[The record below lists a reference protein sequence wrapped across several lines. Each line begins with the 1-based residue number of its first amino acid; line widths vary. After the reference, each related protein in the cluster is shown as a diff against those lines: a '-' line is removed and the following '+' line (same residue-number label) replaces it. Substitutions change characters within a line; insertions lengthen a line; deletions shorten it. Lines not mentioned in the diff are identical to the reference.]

1 MTMQETELYREELV
15 RRRMAGSAAGN
26 RLSIGHA
33 DRSAPLRLSFGQRQQ
48 WFLNRLDPGS
58 PEYLVPLALRLRGP
72 LDTGALKRV
81 WAELVARHEIL
92 RTRYELAGDEP
103 AQLVDPPA
111 APQWTDIEVAD
122 EAAALARAEEEALRP
137 FDLEREH
144 PLRLS
149 LLRIGAED
157 HLLLAVFHH
166 IASDEVS
173 QEVLLNELGALYV
186 AFSSGRPSPLPPPAV
201 QYADYA
207 AWQRDF
213 LSDQAMEQHLWYW
226 RDQLADLPRLE
237 LPTDHP
243 RPPVR
248 GWRGASVPLV
258 VPAGTADR
266 LRELA
271 RAGDATPFMVLLTA
285 FQCLLARYTGQ
296 DDVTVG
302 TVVSG
307 RNHPELE
314 GLLGYV
320 MNSLA
325 LRMRIAGEPSF
336 EDMLARNRVTVLEA
350 LDRQAVPFSRL
361 VDELQPERDMSITPL
376 FQVAFTLHALPVLG
390 GELAGVRAEY
400 VDLEWQVA
408 KFDLALR
415 LAELPDG
422 SIGGHVEYATD
433 LFDEATARRLAEH
446 YSRLL
451 ESIAA
456 DPRTGVH
463 ELDVLPSDER
473 SLLVRQ
479 AGRAEPDPVSRCL
492 HEVFAEQAART
503 PDAVAVT
510 CDGAELSY
518 TELDRWSNRLAHHL
532 RELGAAPETL
542 VGVCLD
548 RGVDLV
554 PTLLGVTKSGAGYL
568 PLDPAYPADRLRFM
582 LEDAAAPLVVTT
594 AAHLDLVREVHKGR
608 IVVLDGED
616 ATALDAAPVTT
627 PEPRSGP
634 ENLAYV
640 IYTSGSTGKPKGVC
654 VTHANVHGLLTAAQL
669 HYGFGA
675 DDSWSMFHSYAFDVS
690 VWEMWGALL
699 HGGKLVVVP
708 FTVSRSPEEFLDLL
722 VRERVTVLSQTPSAF
737 RALVAAAEADDPRL
751 ADLALSAV
759 VFAGE
764 KLEQRELVP
773 WVQRFGLSRPALINM
788 YGITETC
795 VHSTFYAL
803 TEADLEPGAGNPVG
817 YPLDGERIH
826 LLDRHGNLVP
836 TGMAGEMHVGGHGV
850 ARGYLGR
857 PELTAERFVPDPF
870 GAPGDRLYRSG
881 DLARR
886 LPDGSLEFLGRIDH
900 QVKLR
905 GFRIELGEIAAAL
918 GEHPA
923 VRDAVVVLR
932 EDTPGDKRLVAY
944 LVAGETEAP
953 DPGELR
959 ALVAKSLPDYMIPAA
974 YVVLDRIPLTTNGK
988 LDRRALPEP
997 DAGSVRAAGEV
1008 TPPRTVTEARMASIW
1023 RDTLDTGTLGVHDG
1037 FFEVGGDSIRAV
1049 ALVGALRS
1057 AGFDVSVRD
1066 IFEYRTV
1073 AQLAAYCDERSAPA
1087 PIDTPV
1093 EPFELIS
1100 AEDRALVGPGIS
1112 DAYPMSQVQTGM
1124 LVEMLAGGSDNI
1136 YHNISSFQV
1145 KDEQPFDFDALR
1157 DAASL
1162 VVERHEILRTSL
1174 HANEFS
1180 VPMQLVHTDAP
1191 LSVGMRD
1198 LRGQEAQ
1205 AQQTA
1210 LRKFTAAER
1219 AALFDLA
1226 RPPLIRVFAH
1236 VVEKGW
1242 WISITECHAVLEG
1255 WSFHSLLME
1264 ILTAYGK
1271 LRDGRNP
1278 ELAALPEVRYADFI
1292 AAELASLDS
1301 AEDRGYWRELVA
1313 RQPKLE
1319 LPQAW
1324 RDPEPGLPYRIDLPC
1339 ADLVD
1344 GLRGLATSLGVSI
1357 KAVWHAAYLKVMSML
1372 TDQGAFSTGLVCDT
1386 RPELL
1391 GADRVFGMYLNTV
1404 PFPYDRSAGT
1414 WRELIQATYA
1424 GQVELWP
1431 HRRFP
1436 LPEMHRDAG
1445 AAGSSDRLIETFF
1458 IYLDFHV
1465 MDLGLVDGETVIDDS
1480 PNEFGLTMGVMG
1492 DRLMLH
1498 ARTDVVR
1505 RADGDRLIAMF
1516 RAVLEAM
1523 VADPGADARETC
1535 LPAGERELVL
1545 NAWNHTEKP
1554 LDSEGVV
1561 ERVRAVA
1568 GRQPDAVAVSDD
1580 RETLTYGQLVG
1591 RASAISGQ
1599 LADAGPGSL
1608 VAVLADPGAR
1618 FVTAVLGVLG
1628 AGAAYIPLDTAAPEA
1643 RSERLLTD
1651 SGARFVLVTPEHAG
1665 HAERAAAKTG
1675 ARIVLLGDEEHQELL
1690 PPRGDEHDLAYVL
1703 YTSGSTGAPKGAMVH
1718 RRGMVNHLLS
1728 KVEDLTLTGTDSVVQ
1743 NAPLTFDV
1751 SIWQMLAALLTG
1763 GRVRVVTP
1771 ACAAD
1776 PAALFGTV
1784 EAEGI
1789 SVLEVVPSLLRAAL
1803 DDWDSG
1809 APVPPLGAL
1818 RWLVV
1823 TGEALPP
1830 ELCTR
1835 WFARFPGIPMVNA
1848 YGPTEC
1854 SDDVTHAV
1862 LTEPLPEGAALVPIG
1877 RAIRNTRLYV
1887 LDGHRRP
1894 APIGVPGELYV
1905 GGEGVGHG
1913 YLGDP
1918 ERTAQAFVPD
1928 PFTGEGLL
1936 YRTGDRVRY
1945 RPDGQ
1950 LEFIGRRDN
1959 QVKIRGQRVE
1969 LGEVEAALRAVPGVR
1984 DAAAKAAGG
1993 RLIGYLVGEADRE
2006 AVRAELAKTVPEHL
2020 VPSALL
2026 VLDALPLTANG
2037 KVDRKA
2043 LPDPDRSQLA
2053 EEPAVAPRT
2062 ATERRI
2068 AEVWGSV
2075 LGVAGIGVTDD
2086 FFAVGGDSIRTL
2098 TVVAGLR
2105 SAGFTVSVRD
2115 VFETRTIEA
2124 LAARLES
2131 SSGDSGRALAW
2142 LRTRDTSPP
2151 LYCVH
2156 PQGGSAHWFLP
2167 LADRMGRSVA
2177 AFEAPDGVGEEPV
2190 DLTALAARYLG
2201 ELRPEG
2207 RFALLGWSSG
2217 ATLAWEM
2224 ARRLADARTPASAL
2238 ILIDP
2243 IGDPAVSP
2251 EVVTSDVLT
2260 DRLAELCAQ
2269 PDLELSGE
2277 VQSLLRL
2284 AGLSADTADL
2294 EAMRRQVYRARA
2306 LTEAMYTYRYP
2317 AAGTPI
2323 RLVITDECAEERHG
2337 VLRGL
2342 SYPEYLNHW
2351 RELAGGGLT
2360 VHRMAGEHEEALRP
2374 RRAGEL
2380 AALIQ
2385 TLMSDGGTR

>member
-26 RLSIGHA
+26 RMSIGQA
-33 DRSAPLRLSFGQRQQ
+33 DRSEPLRLSFGQRQQ

-58 PEYLVPLALRLRGP
+58 PEYLVPLALRLRGA
-72 LDTGALKRV
+72 LDTDALRRV
-81 WAELVARHEIL
+81 WTELVARHEIL
-92 RTRYELAGDEP
+92 RTRYELSGAEP
-103 AQLVDPPA
+103 VQVVDPPA
-111 APQWTDIEVAD
+111 DPQWTDIEVPG
-122 EAAALARAEEEALRP
+122 EAAAMARAEQEALRP
-137 FDLEREH
+137 FDLANEH
-144 PLRLS
+144 PLRLT
-149 LLRIGAED
+149 LLRIGEQD

-186 AFSSGRPSPLPPPAV
+186 AFSAGLPSPLPPPAV
-201 QYADYA
+201 QYADFA

-213 LSDQAMEQHLWYW
+213 FSEDAIEQHLWYW

-248 GWRGASVPLV
+248 GWRGAGVPLTI
-258 VPAGTADR
+258 PAEIADR

-307 RNHPELE
+307 RSHPELE

-320 MNSLA
+320 MNTLA
-325 LRMRIAGEPSF
+325 LRMRITGEPSF

-350 LDRQAVPFSRL
+350 LDRQAVPFGRL
-361 VDELQPERDMSITPL
+361 VDELQPDRDMSVTPL
-376 FQVAFTLHALPVLG
+376 FQVAFTLHALPELG

-400 VDLEWQVA
+400 VELKWQVA

-422 SIGGHVEYATD
+422 SIGGQVEYATD

-456 DPRTGVH
+456 APGTGVH
-463 ELDVLPSDER
+463 ELDVLPADER
-473 SLLVRQ
+473 ALLVRQ

-492 HEVFAEQAART
+492 HEVFAETAARL
-503 PDAVAVT
+503 PDAVAVS

-518 TELDRWSNRLAHHL
+518 AELDRRANRLAHHL
-532 RELGAAPETL
+532 RALGAAPETL

-548 RGVDLV
+548 RGHDLV

-582 LEDAAAPLVVTT
+582 LDDAAAPLVVTT
-594 AAHLDLVREVHKGR
+594 AAHLDLVREVHSGR

-616 ATALDAAPVTT
+616 ADMIAAAPEIE
-627 PEPRSGP
+627 PEPLSGP

-654 VTHANVHGLLTAAQL
+654 VTHANVHRLLTAAQL

-708 FTVSRSPEEFLDLL
+708 FTVSRSPDEFLDLL

-737 RALVAAAEADDPRL
+737 RSLIAAAEADDPRL

-764 KLEQRELVP
+764 KLEQRELAP
-773 WVQRFGLSRPALINM
+773 WVKRFGLSRPALINM

-803 TEADLEPGAGNPVG
+803 TEDDLAPGAGNPVG

-836 TGMAGEMHVGGHGV
+836 TGMAGEMYVGGHGV

-918 GEHPA
+918 SEHPA

-944 LVAGETEAP
+944 VVGES

-959 ALVAKSLPDYMIPAA
+959 ALVAKSLPDYMVPAA
-974 YVVLDRIPLTTNGK
+974 YVALDRIPLTTNGK

-997 DAGSVRAAGEV
+997 DGAAVRAAGEV
-1008 TPPRTVTEARMASIW
+1008 TPPRTVTEARMAAIW
-1023 RDTLDTGTLGVHDG
+1023 RDALDTGTLGVHDG
-1037 FFEVGGDSIRAV
+1037 FFEIGGDSIRAV
-1049 ALVGALRS
+1049 ALVGALRA

-1073 AQLAAYCDERSAPA
+1073 AQLAAFCDERAAPA

-1093 EPFELIS
+1093 ELFELIS
-1100 AEDRALVGPGIS
+1100 AEDRALVPDGVT

-1145 KDEQPFDFDALR
+1145 KDDQPFDFDAFR

-1174 HANEFS
+1174 HASEFS
-1180 VPMQLVHTDAP
+1180 VPMQLVHAGAEM
-1191 LSVGMRD
+1191 SVGVRD
-1198 LRGQEAQ
+1198 LRGQDER
-1205 AQQTA
+1205 AQQAA

-1226 RPPLIRVFAH
+1226 KPPLIRLFAH
-1236 VVEKGW
+1236 VVDNGW

-1264 ILTAYGK
+1264 ILTAYGR
-1271 LRDGRNP
+1271 LREGRDP

-1292 AAELASLDS
+1292 SAELASLES

-1313 RQPKLE
+1313 RQPKME

-1339 ADLVD
+1339 ADLMD
-1344 GLRGLATSLGVSI
+1344 GLRGLATSLGVSV
-1357 KAVWHAAYLKVMSML
+1357 KSVWHAAYLKVMSML
-1372 TDQGAFSTGLVCDT
+1372 TDQEAFSTGLVCDT

-1404 PFPYDRSAGT
+1404 PFPFDRSAST
-1414 WRELIQATYA
+1414 WRELIRSTFA
-1424 GQVELWP
+1424 GQTELWP

-1436 LPEMHRDAG
+1436 LPEMHREAE
-1445 AAGSSDRLIETFF
+1445 AADRLIDTFF

-1465 MDLGLVDGETVIDDS
+1465 VDLGLVDGDTVIDDS
-1480 PNEFGLTMGVMG
+1480 PNEFGLTVGVMG
-1492 DRLMLH
+1492 DRLMVH
-1498 ARTDVVR
+1498 ARTDVLR
-1505 RADGDRLIAMF
+1505 RADGDRLAAMY
-1516 RAVLEAM
+1516 RAVLESM
-1523 VADPGADARETC
+1523 IADPDADARQAC

-1545 NAWNHTEKP
+1545 RAWNRTERP
-1554 LDSEGVV
+1554 LDGEGLI
-1561 ERVRAVA
+1561 ERVRKVA
-1568 GRQPDAVAVSDD
+1568 RRQPDAVAVSDD
-1580 RETLTYGQLVG
+1580 RETLTYAQLMG

-1599 LADAGPGSL
+1599 LPDAGPDLL

-1618 FVTAVLGVLG
+1618 FVSAVLGVLG

-1643 RSERLLTD
+1643 RTARLLTD
-1651 SGARFVLVTPEHAG
+1651 SQAKFVLVTPEHAG
-1665 HAERAAAKTG
+1665 HAARAAADTG
-1675 ARIVLLGDEEHQELL
+1675 AQILVLSDDEHEEWAR
-1690 PPRGDEHDLAYVL
+1690 PRGEEYDLAYVL

-1718 RRGMVNHLLS
+1718 RRGMVNHLLA
-1728 KVEDLTLTGTDSVVQ
+1728 KVEDLDLTGADSVVQ

-1751 SIWQMLAALLTG
+1751 SVWQMLAALLTG

-1784 EAEGI
+1784 EDEEI

-1809 APVPPLGAL
+1809 AAVPGLASL

-1862 LTEPLPEGAALVPIG
+1862 ITEPLPEGAQLVPIG
-1877 RAIRNTRLYV
+1877 RAIRNTQLYV
-1887 LDGHRRP
+1887 LDGHRQP
-1894 APIGVPGELYV
+1894 TPIGVPGELYV
-1905 GGEGVGHG
+1905 GGDGVGHG
-1913 YLGDP
+1913 YLADA

-1928 PFTGEGLL
+1928 PFLGKGLL

-2006 AVRAELAKTVPEHL
+2006 AVRAELSKTVPEHL

-2026 VLDALPLTANG
+2026 VLDALPLTPNG

-2062 ATERRI
+2062 ETERRI

-2075 LGVAGIGVTDD
+2075 LGVAGLGVTDD

-2131 SSGDSGRALAW
+2131 VTGDSGTALAW

-2177 AFEAPDGVGEEPV
+2177 AFEAPDGIGEQPV
-2190 DLTALAARYLG
+2190 ELTELAARYLT
-2201 ELRPEG
+2201 ELRPDG

-2224 ARRLADARTPASAL
+2224 ARQLAAARTPASAL

-2251 EVVTSDVLT
+2251 EVVTSDALT

-2269 PDLELSGE
+2269 PDVEPTGE
-2277 VQSLLRL
+2277 IRSLLSL
-2284 AGLSADTADL
+2284 AGLSADAGDL
-2294 EAMRRQVYRARA
+2294 DAMRRQVYRARE
-2306 LTEAMYTYRYP
+2306 LTRAMYGYRYP
-2317 AAGTPI
+2317 AAGTPV

-2342 SYPEYLNHW
+2342 SYADYLGHW

-2360 VHRMAGEHEEALRP
+2360 VHRMAGEHEEVLRP

-2385 TLMSDGGTR
+2385 TLMTDGGPR